1 MDLELK
7 HLSRRKLLS
16 LGTASIGALGIASAT
31 SFDATAQTTA
41 NTTTTGFFNV
51 LDFGAQAVSD
61 VTRAWEGFDS
71 TAAINAAINAAATA
85 KTSPDPSM
93 QGGGVVY
100 IPRGTYRIT
109 SSILIS
115 HSNIQLVGEGKVATT
130 LYGHDVSGAMI
141 SLNSNPNDPQVRSC
155 AIQGIA
161 MYGTSVPVAADYMIA
176 MYSTSRCTLRDI
188 SFSARVSDSALL
200 IENSWTNHFYD
211 LHFLGYCQRAHI
223 YINRASTGGLT
234 SNALMFYGC
243 NMSSNGTPTGILT
256 ESNLSGSTVGEMFVF
271 NGMTCQGYQRAI
283 WARHG
288 ECINISGYY
297 GEANTTDIQIGDN
310 SQGNAFV
317 RSVSID
323 SWRVLSASN
332 GILLEQCRDVNIG
345 NGFAN
350 STTNPIVIGEA
361 TGVTVMAGR
370 DISDSISYAANS
382 RTRTGVMVFDGD
394 RHAAPDWPATP
405 TPMGIIM
412 RADSDTSGRHYKI
425 TVDDAGNLQTNEVAF
440 GNQG

>member
-1 MDLELK
+1 MELD
-7 HLSRRKLLS
+7 HLSRRQLLS
-16 LGTASIGALGIASAT
+16 LGTASLGALGMAT
-31 SFDATAQTTA
+31 SFNTTAQTT
-41 NTTTTGFFNV
+41 TTASTTGFFNV
-51 LDFGAQAVSD
+51 LDFGAQPVSD

-71 TAAINAAINAAATA
+71 TSAINAAISAANAAN
-85 KTSPDPSM
+85 TSPDSSM

-109 SSILIS
+109 SSILIN
-115 HSNIQLVGEGKVATT
+115 HSNIQLVGDGKVATT
-130 LYGHDVSGAMI
+130 LYGHAVSGAMI
-141 SLNSNPNDPQVRSC
+141 SFNYNANDPQVRSC
-155 AIQGIA
+155 TIQGIA
-161 MYGTSVPVAADYMIA
+161 LYGSSVPDAADYMIA

-188 SFSARVSDSALL
+188 SFSAKVSDSALL

-243 NMSSNGTPTGILT
+243 NLSSNGTPTGILS
-256 ESNLSGSTVGEMFVF
+256 ESNLNGSTVGEVFVF
-271 NGMTCQGYQRAI
+271 NGVTCQGYQRGI

-297 GEANTTDIQIGDN
+297 GEANTTDIQVGDN

-323 SWRVLSASN
+323 SWRVKGATN
-332 GILLEQCRDVNIG
+332 GIVLEQCRDVNIG
-345 NGFAN
+345 SGFAN

-370 DISDSISYAANS
+370 DMSASISYGTNS

-394 RHAAPDWPATP
+394 RHAAPDWPTTA
-405 TPMGIIM
+405 TPMGIII
-412 RADSDTSGRHYKI
+412 RADSETKGRHFKI
-425 TVDDAGNLQTNEVAF
+425 TVDDSGNLQTNEVIF
-440 GNQG
+440 GNQL